1 MKGWT
6 FVVRSM
12 TGYGRGESSSPEQKI
27 SVEAKSVNHR
37 FLEIVVRMPKQ
48 LLPLEDRLKKVVQE
62 KLSRG
67 RVDLFLTLEETG
79 DKKRLVKVDKE
90 LGLAYYNALRELAE
104 ACQIPEEFDLAHLSQ
119 MPGVLNIED
128 EEDDLE
134 AIWPLVKDGVEQ
146 AIQGLVA
153 MRTAE
158 GKKLAD
164 DLKKRRDMIS
174 DYCLLIEERSPLV
187 VQEYQEKL
195 TLRIKELL
203 GEIQLDD
210 SKLAN
215 EVAFFA
221 DKASITEE
229 LVRLKSHLDQMDNIL
244 MEDDAIG
251 RKLDFLV
258 QEMNREINTI
268 GSKANDLTI
277 NRYVVEVKSELEK
290 VREQVQNLE

>member
-1 MKGWT
+1 
-6 FVVRSM
+6 VVKSM
-12 TGYGRGESSSPEQKI
+12 TGYGRGEASSLDKKI

-48 LLPLEDRLKKVVQE
+48 ILPLEERIKKVVQE
-62 KLSRG
+62 RINRG

-79 DKKRLVKVDKE
+79 DKKRLVKVDKA

-104 ACQIPEEFDLAHLSQ
+104 SCRIPEKVDLVDLSQ
-119 MPGVLNIED
+119 MPGVLNLED
-128 EEDDLE
+128 EEDDIE
-134 AIWPLVKDGVEQ
+134 AIWPLVKDAVEK
-146 AIQGLVA
+146 AVQGLVN
-153 MRTAE
+153 MRTVE
-158 GKKLAD
+158 GQKLAD
-164 DLKKRRDMIS
+164 DLKTRSNIIS
-174 DYCLLIEERSPLV
+174 QYIVHIEERSPIV
-187 VQEYQEKL
+187 VQEYGEKL
-195 TLRIKELL
+195 SQRIKELL
-203 GEIQLDD
+203 TEVEVDE

-221 DKASITEE
+221 DRASITEE
-229 LVRLKSHLDQMDNIL
+229 LVRLKSHLDQMGDIL
-244 MEDDAIG
+244 ESNDSIG